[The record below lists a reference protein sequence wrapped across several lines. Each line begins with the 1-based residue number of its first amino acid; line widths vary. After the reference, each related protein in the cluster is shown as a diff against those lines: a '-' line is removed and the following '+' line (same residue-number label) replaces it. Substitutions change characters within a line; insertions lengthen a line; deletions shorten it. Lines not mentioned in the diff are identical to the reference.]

1 MGTLFTGYLIVDWSA
16 NKSPKTG
23 KDSIWWC
30 HLQWEAGTLVL
41 ADVQNPATRLAAI
54 QQIKA
59 ILLRYKDSQ
68 QRLLLGM
75 DFAYG
80 YPRGLAANIAA
91 GESPPWLA
99 VWRYLSELIEDSPR
113 NANNRFE
120 VAAQMN
126 RRLSGSAAP
135 FWGCPESKQS
145 RYLSMRKPKG
155 EAGTLF
161 SEFRLAEQGNPTHS
175 VWKLC
180 YPGAVGSQV
189 LMGLP
194 YLYHLRTDPELGR
207 VSRVWPFE
215 TGLRP
220 LQESDLTGT
229 NILHAEIYPSL
240 VAVSTKPGEIKDR
253 LQVIALAEYFADLDY
268 KNELGRLFA
277 GRRHVAEEER
287 QIIEREEGWILGV

>member
-1 MGTLFTGYLIVDWSA
+1 MGTLFDGYLIVDWSA
-16 NKSPKTG
+16 NNSAKGG

-30 HLQWEAGTLVL
+30 HLQREVGTLVL
-41 ADVQNPATRLAAI
+41 ADVQNPATRLAAV

-68 QRLLLGM
+68 QRLLLGV

-80 YPRGLAANIAA
+80 YPHGLAAKIAP
-91 GESPPWLA
+91 GESPLWLA
-99 VWRYLSELIEDSPR
+99 VWRYLAEHIEDSLH

-126 RRLSGSAAP
+126 RLLSASTAP
-135 FWGCPESKQS
+135 FWGCPKSKQS
-145 RYLSMRKPKG
+145 RYLLMRKPKG
-155 EAGTLF
+155 EAGKLF
-161 SEFRLAEQGNPTHS
+161 NEFRLAEQGNSTHS
-175 VWKLC
+175 VWKLY

-194 YLYHLRTDPELGR
+194 YLYLLRTDPELAR

-220 LQESDLTGT
+220 LQQSDLIGT

-240 VAVSTKPGEIKDR
+240 VAVSPESGEIKDR
-253 LQVIALAEYFADLDY
+253 LQVIALAEHFADLDY
-268 KNELGRLFA
+268 HNKLGYLFG
-277 GRRHVAEEER
+277 GRRQVSEAGR

>member
-1 MGTLFTGYLIVDWSA
+1 MGTLFDGYLIVDWSA
-16 NKSPKTG
+16 NNCAKSG

-30 HLQWEAGTLVL
+30 HLLWEAGSLVL
-41 ADVQNPATRLAAI
+41 VDEQNPTTRLAAV

-59 ILLRYKDSQ
+59 ILLRYKDFQ

-80 YPRGLAANIAA
+80 YPLGLAAKVAP

-99 VWRYLSELIEDSPR
+99 VWRYLSEQIEDSPR

-120 VAAQMN
+120 VAAHMN
-126 RRLSGSAAP
+126 RLLSGSTAP
-135 FWGCPESKQS
+135 FWGCPKTKQS

-155 EAGTLF
+155 EAGELF
-161 SEFRLAEQGNPTHS
+161 NEFRLAEQGNPTHS
-175 VWKLC
+175 VWKLS

-194 YLYHLRTDPELGR
+194 YLYQLRTDPELACI
-207 VSRVWPFE
+207 SRVWPFE
-215 TGLRP
+215 TGLGP
-220 LQESDLTGT
+220 LQESDLTAT

-240 VAVSTKPGEIKDR
+240 VAVSPKPGEIKDR

-277 GRRHVAEEER
+277 GRRHVSKEER
-287 QIIEREEGWILGV
+287 QIIEREEGWILGI